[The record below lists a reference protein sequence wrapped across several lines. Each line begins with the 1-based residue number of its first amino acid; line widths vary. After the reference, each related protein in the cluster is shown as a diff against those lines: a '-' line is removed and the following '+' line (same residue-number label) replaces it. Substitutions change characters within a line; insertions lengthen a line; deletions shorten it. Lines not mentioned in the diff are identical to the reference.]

1 MEDTSKNMARKED
14 EAPTSSSPPIRG
26 LEDLTQ
32 NEMFKVLLD
41 QLTIIDEDAKD
52 RRKQIV
58 LSIFNQLVL
67 LSKAKTE
74 ADEKLKLSEEM
85 NRVLTK
91 KLNESIDLQMEVD
104 KLESEAKT

>member
-1 MEDTSKNMARKED
+1 MARKE
-14 EAPTSSSPPIRG
+14 EENPTSSSPPIRG

-41 QLTIIDEDAKD
+41 QMTIIDEDAKNS
-52 RRKQIV
+52 RRTIV
-58 LSIFNQLVL
+58 LSLFNQLVL
-67 LSKAKTE
+67 LTKAKTD
-74 ADEKLKLSEEM
+74 ADEKLKHSEEM

-91 KLNESIDLQMEVD
+91 KLGQSVDLQMEVD